1 MTTQHQPQTATQ
13 SSFIP
18 TSATD
23 ADKSKRDLPN
33 PSAFYDASRP
43 SDQSE
48 TLYTPRTFDI
58 QGSSNGSNPSVAFN
72 SSSVP
77 GLSDVTDPA
86 DSIAEQV
93 GNPTQVDVDIVIPA
107 YNEHEE
113 LANSVLT
120 LMRYLGSPQSVPD
133 SVQRQSPYPSRY
145 SWNIVIADNASTD
158 DTWSIAVDLAR
169 QYPQFVRAVRIPAKG
184 RGRALKL
191 AWGQSHAKVRAYM
204 DVDLSTDIRLT
215 DVLVGSILNGHAE
228 VASGCRLLDESQV
241 TRSAKREF
249 ISRSYNVLLR
259 AMLGVTFEDAQC
271 GFKAISAKAA
281 DFLLPQI
288 KDNEWFFDTE
298 LLTLAQ
304 IYGLPTYIFPVRWVE
319 DAGTTVDIP
328 DTARKDLAGIKRMR
342 HTLARLEQQRI
353 ARQSAMAQA
362 SQEASPRS
370 EVHKASHRT
379 SRDSPFSSLSQS
391 DGMHRRMPQHLAVQ
405 R

>member
-13 SSFIP
+13 SSFTP
-18 TSATD
+18 TSATGT
-23 ADKSKRDLPN
+23 DKSKRERSN
-33 PSAFYDASRP
+33 PPAFYDAPRS
-43 SDQSE
+43 SDQSK
-48 TLYTPRTFDI
+48 TPYAPQTFDVHD
-58 QGSSNGSNPSVAFN
+58 SSNDSDPSGASNLSN
-72 SSSVP
+72 VP
-77 GLSDVTDPA
+77 GLSGAIDPVGL
-86 DSIAEQV
+86 IAEQV
-93 GNPTQVDVDIVIPA
+93 GNPVQVDADIVIPV

-113 LANSVLT
+113 LADSVLT
-120 LMRYLGSPQSVPD
+120 LMQYLGSPRSVPA
-133 SVQRQSPYPSRY
+133 SAQWQSPYPPQY

-241 TRSAKREF
+241 TRSPKREF

-259 AMLGVTFEDAQC
+259 ATLGVTFEDAQC

-304 IYGLPTYIFPVRWVE
+304 TYGLPTYIFPVRWVE
-319 DAGTTVDIP
+319 DAGTTVNIP
-328 DTARKDLAGIKRMR
+328 DTVRKDLKGIRRMR
-342 HTLARLEQQRI
+342 HELA
-353 ARQSAMAQA
+353 ASAI
-362 SQEASPRS
+362 
-370 EVHKASHRT
+370 
-379 SRDSPFSSLSQS
+379 
-391 DGMHRRMPQHLAVQ
+391 
-405 R
+405 